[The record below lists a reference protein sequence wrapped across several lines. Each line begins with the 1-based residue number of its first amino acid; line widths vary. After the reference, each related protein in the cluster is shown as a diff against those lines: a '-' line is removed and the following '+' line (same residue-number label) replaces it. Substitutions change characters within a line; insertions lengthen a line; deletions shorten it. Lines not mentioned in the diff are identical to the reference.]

1 MRASQ
6 KILFPYLNTPGGLAQ
21 WFADDVKVDEDKIYH
36 FFWNDEEQR
45 AKLAVNRRDQLIRF
59 EYLPESVK
67 AVGSGIAQAVPASGD
82 GSANSSEVEEE
93 LPYVEFTLEKNE
105 MTQSVFLKV
114 VDCTTI
120 GDEEEIQEIWDSMIT
135 SLREMIGG

>member
-21 WFADDVKVDEDKIYH
+21 WFADDVKVDEDKIFH

-45 AKLAVNRRDQLIRF
+45 AKVAVNRRDQLIRF
-59 EYLPESVK
+59 EYLPELVK
-67 AVGSGIAQAVPASGD
+67 AVGSGIAPAVSASGD
-82 GSANSSEVEEE
+82 GSASSSEGGEE

-114 VDCTTI
+114 VDCTTN

-135 SLREMIGG
+135 NLREMIGG

>member
-45 AKLAVNRRDQLIRF
+45 AKVAVNRRDQLIRF
-59 EYLPESVK
+59 EYLPGSVK
-67 AVGSGIAQAVPASGD
+67 VVGSGIAPAVPASGD
-82 GSANSSEVEEE
+82 GSANSSEGEEE

-120 GDEEEIQEIWDSMIT
+120 GDEDEIQEIWDSMIT
-135 SLREMIGG
+135 NLREMIGG